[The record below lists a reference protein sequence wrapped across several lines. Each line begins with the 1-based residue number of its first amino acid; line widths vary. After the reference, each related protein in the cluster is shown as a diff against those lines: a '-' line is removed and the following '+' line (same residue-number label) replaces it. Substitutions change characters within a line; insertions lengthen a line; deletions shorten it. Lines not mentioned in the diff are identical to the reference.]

1 MTTVFGAAIPCRRAA
16 RLGVSPTTPRSW
28 GLPGADE
35 IADYDAQ
42 VNAIFDKAITV
53 LGHPELFEPVLN
65 LLHRDHQGD
74 RRPQHREFTPVK
86 PR

>member
-35 IADYDAQ
+35 IADYDQAGRHADAHLERLLDTQ
-42 VNAIFDKAITV
+42 PADSFNKRQPGPHRA
-53 LGHPELFEPVLN
+53 LGIVPHGL
-65 LLHRDHQGD
+65 GD
-74 RRPQHREFTPVK
+74 SRNR
-86 PR
+86 